1 MAKVRVASSN
11 ATWKS
16 SRSSAEAYRQNGLRM
31 RQLSLYREPHTYK
44 CGLSGKAITASIPK
58 ENRLL
63 QSHDRNCTLALFR
76 TCVRTGEKAIT
87 RRFPL
92 LRGHH
97 FPPGTARTRCFPTTE
112 KPGAPAD
119 ARNSF
124 PTHRQSP
131 PGRGLSCSE
140 VWSSRRAPLFPGGQ
154 RARVRNG
161 EETPPRA
168 LFTHRKDC
176 RGRFA
181 FQLSSSWTLTRRIPN
196 LRDDCTSRGEKKG
209 SARRAHLQA
218 RSAALSPS
226 SDGVPGLSASASAR
240 LRTLREV
247 SQPIRGFREKVS

>member
-140 VWSSRRAPLFPGGQ
+140 VWSSRRAPLFPGGPT
-154 RARVRNG
+154 RARSKRRGNASTRPFHPSKG
-161 EETPPRA
+161 LPR
-168 LFTHRKDC
+168 
-176 RGRFA
+176 
-181 FQLSSSWTLTRRIPN
+181 
-196 LRDDCTSRGEKKG
+196 
-209 SARRAHLQA
+209 
-218 RSAALSPS
+218 
-226 SDGVPGLSASASAR
+226 
-240 LRTLREV
+240 
-247 SQPIRGFREKVS
+247 PIRVSTLLVVDSNSENSESQRRLHKPRGKKRIRTPCAPSGALGCT